1 MTGNALVT
9 IVSSCKANP
18 VRTAMAG
25 PSFSSTHSAF
35 SKAAVPP
42 KDATQLNQTVL
53 LSRVVEVVTPKD
65 ATQQNCFVEMS
76 RVVAVVTPK
85 DATQPN
91 CLVES
96 GLSVWPR
103 SRSDSTSHDQFRPV
117 LQILNIFSF
126 WPVELSR
133 IVSTVT
139 PKDATRSHSIDSR
152 TVVTQFYPVARN
164 FVLSI

>member
-1 MTGNALVT
+1 MSSGK
-9 IVSSCKANP
+9 SSCHWP
-18 VRTAMAG
+18 IY
-25 PSFSSTHSAF
+25 TH
-35 SKAAVPP
+35 
-42 KDATQLNQTVL
+42 TVL
-53 LSRVVEVVTPKD
+53 LDRSVLNSNIHAQFESCLDCPGTVAIVLINPSSIRRRKIQVENSARRALRPGPTERRD
-65 ATQQNCFVEMS
+65 STQPNCFVEMS

-103 SRSDSTSHDQFRPV
+103 SRSDSTSHDQSWPV

-139 PKDATRSHSIDSR
+139 PKDATR
-152 TVVTQFYPVARN
+152 
-164 FVLSI
+164 